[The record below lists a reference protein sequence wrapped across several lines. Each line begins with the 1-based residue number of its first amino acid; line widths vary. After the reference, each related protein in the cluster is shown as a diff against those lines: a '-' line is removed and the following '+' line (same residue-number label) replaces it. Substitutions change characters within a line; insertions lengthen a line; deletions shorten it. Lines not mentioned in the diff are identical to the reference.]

1 MGRSRIN
8 PTPADIAKIELL
20 AGRGFRL
27 DDIAIAC
34 SVSVSTLQKWKEAP
48 AVAAAYQRGR
58 IEAISS
64 VAGKLYDLAMAG
76 DVVACI
82 FYLKAQGKWTD
93 KPQPEAAA
101 SAEIQIYLPEN
112 NR

>member
-27 DDIAIAC
+27 DDIAIALGI
-34 SVSVSTLQKWKEAP
+34 SVSTLQKWKNTP
-48 AVAAAYQRGR
+48 AIADAYQRGR

-76 DVVACI
+76 DVTACI
-82 FYLKAQGKWTD
+82 FYLKAQGKWID
-93 KPQPEAAA
+93 KPQPEAPATP
-101 SAEIQIYLPEN
+101 EIQIYLPQN